1 MVAEFINRLLSVE
14 QYSFSLEELLR
25 ESNKSKNAIRQE
37 LAYLIKRQQVI
48 NLRKGF
54 YLILTPRYSSFGKLP
69 INLYVDKLFNYLG
82 RGYYLGFYSAAK
94 IYGASHQQAQRDYIM
109 SEPPK
114 LLDIQKSAIN
124 IRFLTTSAWPKK
136 NIVSRRSDAGSYS
149 VSSPALTLV
158 DLVHYQN
165 KLGGLNRMLSTIE
178 ELSEVVDHQDMEDL
192 LGWYGNKATLQR
204 LGFLIDELNPE
215 SFLVNVLFQH
225 LQRQKIH
232 PILLPPNTREK
243 PGAVDKK
250 WKVDTNLKLES
261 DL

>member
-1 MVAEFINRLLSVE
+1 MVAEYINRLLSVE

-25 ESNKSKNAIRQE
+25 ESNKSKNAVWQE
-37 LAYLIKRQQVI
+37 LAYLIKKNQVI

-69 INLYVDKLFNYLG
+69 ITLYIDKLFNYLE

-94 IYGASHQQAQRDYIM
+94 IYGASHQQSQRDYVM
-109 SEPPK
+109 SGPPK
-114 LLDIQKSAIN
+114 LLDIQKSAID
-124 IRFLTTSAWPKK
+124 IRFLTTSAWPQK
-136 NIVSRRSDAGSYS
+136 NILSKKSDAGSYNI
-149 VSSPALTLV
+149 SSPALTLV

-178 ELSEVVDHQDMEDL
+178 EMLEVVNQNDMEDL

-204 LGFLIDELNPE
+204 LGFLIEELNPE
-215 SFLVNVLFQH
+215 SFLADIIFQY
-225 LQRQKIH
+225 LQKQKIH
-232 PILLPPNTREK
+232 PILLRPNTKEK

-250 WKVDTNLKLES
+250 WKVDLNLQLEN